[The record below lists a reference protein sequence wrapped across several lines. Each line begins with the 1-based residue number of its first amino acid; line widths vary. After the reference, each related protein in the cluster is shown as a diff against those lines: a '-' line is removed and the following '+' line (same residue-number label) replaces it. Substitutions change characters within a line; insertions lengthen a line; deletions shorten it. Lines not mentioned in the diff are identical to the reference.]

1 MYDFDNS
8 LHMGFAKSNLI
19 SWNNANDDLSQDMS
33 QLNKIRENSNFYLM
47 AMPNEPPRPGNN
59 LYSCIES

>member
-8 LHMGFAKSNLI
+8 LHMSFVKSNLI
-19 SWNNANDDLSQDMS
+19 GWNNANDEFSQDVS

-47 AMPNEPPRPGNN
+47 SMPN
-59 LYSCIES
+59 